1 MISASFSFTPGTVN
15 AAALIAAVGAGVA
28 AGAKIIADEAKITV
42 PIDTGALQASI
53 GAQDAVVD
61 GNTATALVTAG
72 ESYAPYVEFGTGQR
86 GMESAGAGEG
96 PYSPHWPGMV
106 AQPYMRPAL
115 DTRRND
121 VFEAIAQEV
130 AGALA

>member
-1 MISASFSFTPGTVN
+1 MF
-15 AAALIAAVGAGVA
+15 
-28 AGAKIIADEAKITV
+28 AGAKIIAEEAKATV
-42 PIDTGALQASI
+42 PVDTGALQASI
-53 GAQDAVVD
+53 EAQEAEQV
-61 GNTATALVTAG
+61 GNTAVALVTAG

-86 GMESAGAGEG
+86 GMSSPGAGEG
-96 PYSPHWPGMV
+96 PYSPHWPGMA

-130 AGALA
+130 AGVLA